1 MKNVKHYIQ
10 HVQLKVQVVQKNHH
24 VQVIQHLLY
33 VQLQKLQIKVII
45 VFGIKHHVEHVNVL
59 MHQKHLELIKNVNHI

>member
-10 HVQLKVQVVQKNHH
+10 YVQQKVQDVLKNHH
-24 VQVIQHLLY
+24 VLVIQHLLY
-33 VQLQKLQIKVII
+33 VQLQKQQIKVII

-59 MHQKHLELIKNVNHI
+59 MHPKHLEQILNVNHI